1 MLLYGATEL
10 TASYREECDV
20 AARVEGEV
28 TEQPEEYH
36 SSSWPCGQQFRP
48 KKRYYA
54 QARDPARRGNPLLR
68 RTGSTAGPVLMLKST
83 PLRMVREG

>member
-1 MLLYGATEL
+1 MLLYGATEM

-36 SSSWPCGQQFRP
+36 SFSWPCGQQFRP

-54 QARDPARRGNPLLR
+54 
-68 RTGSTAGPVLMLKST
+68 
-83 PLRMVREG
+83 